1 MDRFLS
7 MEVFVTAV
15 ESGSF
20 TVSATLLKMTPSMIS
35 KHISALEKRLG
46 TPLLQRT
53 TRRQHLTEAG
63 QAYYEQ
69 CKQIMVHV
77 AAAEAGVEAM
87 SSHPKGM
94 LRVSA
99 SVWFGSL
106 TLAPLACDY
115 LKVYPEVNLQLSLTD
130 RYVDIVDEGYDV
142 AIRIGNLADS
152 SLIARKLSMFEV
164 AICASPDYLQQYGIP
179 QTPEDLLQ
187 HQCLG
192 FSNWHSQGGW
202 KQISPYLNISSA
214 LRFESDNSQALR
226 VAAVKGL
233 GIILTPRAL
242 LKADIEAG
250 RLIELLP
257 DYTPTARPIHAVYPR
272 NRQSQPKLT
281 TFVDYLI
288 SAFSETA

>member
-1 MDRFLS
+1 

-20 TVSATLLKMTPSMIS
+20 TVSASLLKMTPSMVS

-46 TPLLQRT
+46 TPFLQRT

-69 CKQIMVHV
+69 CKQIMAHLV
-77 AAAEAGVEAM
+77 AAEAGVEAM

-106 TLAPLACDY
+106 TLAPLVCDY

-164 AICASPDYLQQYGIP
+164 AICASPEYLQQYGVP

-192 FSNWHSQGGW
+192 FSNWHSHGGW

-242 LKADIEAG
+242 LKADIEGG
-250 RLIELLP
+250 RLTELLP
-257 DYTPTARPIHAVYPR
+257 HYTPPARPIHAVYPR

-288 SAFSETA
+288 SAFSETV

>member
-1 MDRFLS
+1 

-15 ESGSF
+15 ESRSF
-20 TVSATLLKMTPSMIS
+20 TVSASLLKMTPSTVS

-69 CKQIMVHV
+69 CKQIMAHLV
-77 AAAEAGVEAM
+77 AAEAGVEAM

-106 TLAPLACDY
+106 TLAPLVCDY

-164 AICASPDYLQQYGIP
+164 AICASPEYLQQYGVP

-192 FSNWHSQGGW
+192 FSNWHSHGGW

-242 LKADIEAG
+242 LKADIEGG
-250 RLIELLP
+250 RLTELLP
-257 DYTPTARPIHAVYPR
+257 HYTPPARPIHAVYPR

-288 SAFSETA
+288 SAFSETV

>member
-7 MEVFVTAV
+7 MEVFVATVEAGSLTA
-15 ESGSF
+15 
-20 TVSATLLKMTPSMIS
+20 SAGLLKMTPSMVS
-35 KHISALEKRLG
+35 KHLSALEKRLG

-69 CKQIMVHV
+69 CKQIMSQL

-87 SSHPKGM
+87 SGRPKGM

-115 LKVYPEVNLQLSLTD
+115 LKQYPDVNLQLSLTD
-130 RYVDIVDEGYDV
+130 RFVDIVDEGFDV
-142 AIRIGNLADS
+142 AIRIGNLEDS
-152 SLIARKLSMFEV
+152 SLIARKLSLFEV
-164 AICASPDYLQQYGIP
+164 TICASADYLQQYGVP

-192 FSNWHSQGGW
+192 FSNWHSHGGW
-202 KQISPYLNISSA
+202 KRVSPAFGAHALS
-214 LRFESDNSQALR
+214 LRFESDNVQALR
-226 VAAVKGL
+226 AAALKGL

-242 LKADIEAG
+242 LQDDIAAG
-250 RLIELLP
+250 KLIEILP
-257 DYTPTARPIHAVYPR
+257 AYTPPARPIHAVYPR
-272 NRQSQPKLT
+272 SRQSQPKLT
-281 TFVDYLI
+281 SFVDYLI
-288 SAFSETA
+288 SAFASD